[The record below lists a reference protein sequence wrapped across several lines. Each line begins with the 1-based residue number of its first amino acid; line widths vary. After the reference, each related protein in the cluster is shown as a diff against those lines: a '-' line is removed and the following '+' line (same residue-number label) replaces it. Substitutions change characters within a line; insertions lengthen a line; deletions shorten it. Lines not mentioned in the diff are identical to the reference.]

1 MDKEKKRWK
10 FFSWK
15 TLGTIVVILVIQT
28 IIWVALHGIP
38 LIGLPQAEDVKSISI
53 TQNSSQE
60 REIKMREEI
69 ELMINATNLLNYRI
83 FGKKEG
89 SPVMTVTFH
98 LKDGEDVTMKANN
111 TSMWWHGKVHPIKDT
126 SLFINVVDGIFFD

>member
-38 LIGLPQAEDVKSISI
+38 LIGLPQAEDVKSISL
-53 TQNSSQE
+53 TKNSSQE
-60 REIKMREEI
+60 REINSQEDI
-69 ELMINATNLLNYRI
+69 ELMVNAANLLNYRLR
-83 FGKKEG
+83 GGTEG
-89 SPVMTVTFH
+89 IPIVTVTYH
-98 LKDGEDVTMKANN
+98 LKDGDDVTIRANN
-111 TSMWWHGKVHPIKDT
+111 TSVWWHGKLHPIKDT
-126 SLFINVVDGIFFD
+126 AIFINVVDGLFFD